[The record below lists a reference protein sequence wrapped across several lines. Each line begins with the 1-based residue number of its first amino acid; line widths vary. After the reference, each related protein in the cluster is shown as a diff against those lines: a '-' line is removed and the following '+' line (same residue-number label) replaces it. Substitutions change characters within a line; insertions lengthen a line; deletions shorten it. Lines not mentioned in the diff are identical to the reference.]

1 MKRTIDN
8 KTRQAIEAV
17 LSRDRRVE
25 LIPTRDGV
33 RVLELRPVA
42 VQHEAAPDGGKSAS
56 VGLFLHLLMYTS
68 PEALG
73 LI

>member
-1 MKRTIDN
+1 MLQGIVWYTMKRTIDD

-42 VQHEAAPDGGKSAS
+42 VSTDVTGQGR
-56 VGLFLHLLMYTS
+56 
-68 PEALG
+68 
-73 LI
+73 

>member
-1 MKRTIDN
+1 MLQGIVWYTMMRRTIDD

-42 VQHEAAPDGGKSAS
+42 VSTDVTGQGR
-56 VGLFLHLLMYTS
+56 
-68 PEALG
+68 
-73 LI
+73 

>member
-1 MKRTIDN
+1 MLQGIVWYTMRRTIDD

-42 VQHEAAPDGGKSAS
+42 VKTEAASDGSKSAS
-56 VGLFLHLLMYTS
+56 ADVLL
-68 PEALG
+68 PG
-73 LI
+73 C

>member
-1 MKRTIDN
+1 MLQGIVWYTMRRTIDD

-17 LSRDRRVE
+17 LSRDLRVE

-42 VQHEAAPDGGKSAS
+42 VSTDVTGQGR
-56 VGLFLHLLMYTS
+56 
-68 PEALG
+68 
-73 LI
+73 

>member
-1 MKRTIDN
+1 MLQGIVWYTMRRTIDE

-42 VQHEAAPDGGKSAS
+42 VQREAASDGSKGASAD
-56 VGLFLHLLMYTS
+56 VLL
-68 PEALG
+68 PG
-73 LI
+73 C

>member
-1 MKRTIDN
+1 MFQWIVWYTMRRTIDD

-17 LSRDRRVE
+17 LSRDCRVE

-42 VQHEAAPDGGKSAS
+42 VSTDVTGQGR
-56 VGLFLHLLMYTS
+56 
-68 PEALG
+68 
-73 LI
+73 

>member
-17 LSRDRRVE
+17 LIRDRRVE

-42 VQHEAAPDGGKSAS
+42 VITEAASDGSDSAS
-56 VGLFLHLLMYTS
+56 ADVLL
-68 PEALG
+68 PG
-73 LI
+73 C

>member
-1 MKRTIDN
+1 MLYHRKVWYTIKRTIDD

-42 VQHEAAPDGGKSAS
+42 VSTDVTGQGR
-56 VGLFLHLLMYTS
+56 
-68 PEALG
+68 
-73 LI
+73 

>member
-42 VQHEAAPDGGKSAS
+42 VQHEAASDGSKSAS
-56 VGLFLHLLMYTS
+56 ADVLL
-68 PEALG
+68 PG
-73 LI
+73 C

>member
-1 MKRTIDN
+1 MLQGIVWYTMRRTIDD

-42 VQHEAAPDGGKSAS
+42 VSTDVTGQGR
-56 VGLFLHLLMYTS
+56 
-68 PEALG
+68 
-73 LI
+73 

>member
-1 MKRTIDN
+1 MLQGIVWYTMRRTIDD
-8 KTRQAIEAV
+8 KTRQTIEAV

-42 VQHEAAPDGGKSAS
+42 VSTDVTGQGR
-56 VGLFLHLLMYTS
+56 
-68 PEALG
+68 
-73 LI
+73 

>member
-42 VQHEAAPDGGKSAS
+42 VSTDVTGQGR
-56 VGLFLHLLMYTS
+56 
-68 PEALG
+68 
-73 LI
+73 

>member
-1 MKRTIDN
+1 MFQGVLWYTMKRTIDN

-42 VQHEAAPDGGKSAS
+42 VQHEAAPDGSDSAS
-56 VGLFLHLLMYTS
+56 LPGC
-68 PEALG
+68 
-73 LI
+73 

>member
-1 MKRTIDN
+1 MLQGIVWYTMRRTIDE

-42 VQHEAAPDGGKSAS
+42 VSTDVTGQGR
-56 VGLFLHLLMYTS
+56 
-68 PEALG
+68 
-73 LI
+73 

>member
-1 MKRTIDN
+1 MLKGIVWYTMQRTIDD

-33 RVLELRPVA
+33 RVLELRPVT
-42 VQHEAAPDGGKSAS
+42 VQREAASDGSDSAS
-56 VGLFLHLLMYTS
+56 LPGC
-68 PEALG
+68 
-73 LI
+73 